1 MRQKEAADMQFLSD
15 RGLER
20 VNRAVVSGRIVPYL
34 ALFTFAV
41 AFAAALVVRIFA
53 HNEFA
58 TFGESLWWAAQTIT
72 TVGYGDVVPQTALSK
87 LVAVI
92 VMIFGVSTVALITAV
107 VTSAVVTWTQ
117 GRLTGT
123 DVQHKDMHLDALERI
138 EQRLEA
144 LEQRLP

>member
-1 MRQKEAADMQFLSD
+1 MQFLSD

-34 ALFTFAV
+34 ALVTFAV

-53 HNEFA
+53 HNEFT

-72 TVGYGDVVPQTALSK
+72 TVGYGDVVPQTAFSK
-87 LVAVI
+87 LVAVV

-123 DVQHKDMHLDALERI
+123 DVQHENMQLAALERI
-138 EQRLEA
+138 EQRLET